1 MMSTPMAMPG
11 MPAMQGMPGAQM
23 AHDSPQNTHIS
34 QFGVPMQ
41 APGHSLPPQPSFQGY
56 PSNQYVPQP
65 QPYAQHFYASPHPTL
80 ESNPNAMHGPIGDF
94 NFMPTTTTSNQS
106 STFGI
111 NQMNPTANPYR
122 YQSVPSPIDPQWF
135 DADTNDFKAS
145 APKRQQ
151 TTSSQ
156 SSQTTSSQTTNYP
169 ATSFEAMSFQPSI
182 HNLPSVGNNR
192 DFSYYYD
199 NSGAYYNGMSPML
212 QEQGSARAH

>member
-1 MMSTPMAMPG
+1 
-11 MPAMQGMPGAQM
+11 
-23 AHDSPQNTHIS
+23 
-34 QFGVPMQ
+34 MQ
-41 APGHSLPPQPSFQGY
+41 APGHSLPPQPSFQEY
-56 PSNQYVPQP
+56 PSNQYAPQP
-65 QPYAQHFYASPHPTL
+65 QTQPYAQHFYASPHPTV
-80 ESNPNAMHGPIGDF
+80 ESNPNAMHGSISDF

-106 STFGI
+106 TAFGV
-111 NQMNPTANPYR
+111 NQMNPTALPTNNPYR

-135 DADTNDFKAS
+135 DADTNDFKAPAS
-145 APKRQQ
+145 KRRQ

-156 SSQTTSSQTTNYP
+156 SSQTMGSQATSSQTMNFP
-169 ATSFEAMSFQPSI
+169 ATSFEAMSFQHSI